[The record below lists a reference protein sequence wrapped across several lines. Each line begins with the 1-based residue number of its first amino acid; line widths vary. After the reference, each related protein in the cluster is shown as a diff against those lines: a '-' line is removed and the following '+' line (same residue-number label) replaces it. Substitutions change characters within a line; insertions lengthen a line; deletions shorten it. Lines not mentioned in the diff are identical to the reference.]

1 MNRSSPPPFHVVRL
15 VVGSRVDRLVQH
27 GRISDATSAVAVDA
41 STTQLYEEKKKE
53 KKISSS

>member
-1 MNRSSPPPFHVVRL
+1 MNRSSAPPFHVVRL

-41 STTQLYEEKKKE
+41 STTQLYEEKKKGKE
-53 KKISSS
+53 N